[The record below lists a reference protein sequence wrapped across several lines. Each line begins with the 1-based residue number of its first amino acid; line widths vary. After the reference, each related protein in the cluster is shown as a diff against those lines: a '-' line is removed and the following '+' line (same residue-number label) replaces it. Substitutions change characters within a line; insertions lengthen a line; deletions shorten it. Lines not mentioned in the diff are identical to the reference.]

1 MPISRFYAVG
11 AYVLAV
17 RGRPCPNAPGPYH
30 YDGASPLTRGRT
42 VYLPVMV
49 TGAYQIVPERT
60 SSGSESESV
69 ARFATAGLLGQS
81 RAMWPG
87 LLQA

>member
-1 MPISRFYAVG
+1 M
-11 AYVLAV
+11 LAV
-17 RGRPCPNAPGPYH
+17 CGRPCPNTPGPYH
-30 YDGASPLTRGRT
+30 YDGDYPLTRGRT
-42 VYLPVMV
+42 IYLPVMV

-69 ARFATAGLLGQS
+69 ARFATAGRLGQS

-87 LLQA
+87 LLHV